1 LAAVGLATVLM
12 APQVASAADTYAGR
26 GMPKIAL
33 NDPSE
38 AVAIND
44 RLSDQL
50 EGMRVFN
57 DALHRSINSYASQN
71 ISGMQKARN
80 LAVAFDFSIRQA
92 SHDDLAYTD
101 RVLIAPMAGED
112 PQQINE
118 LIGSINEKKRDLVEF
133 AATLTEIEKAY
144 ANGDETGVQYWSGR
158 FAYLAGE
165 TEDKLYED
173 ITPAGLDRSVD
184 PSTTVRP

>member
-1 LAAVGLATVLM
+1 
-12 APQVASAADTYAGR
+12 
-26 GMPKIAL
+26 
-33 NDPSE
+33 
-38 AVAIND
+38 
-44 RLSDQL
+44 
-50 EGMRVFN
+50 
-57 DALHRSINSYASQN
+57 
-71 ISGMQKARN
+71 
-80 LAVAFDFSIRQA
+80 
-92 SHDDLAYTD
+92 
-101 RVLIAPMAGED
+101 MAGED

-144 ANGDETGVQYWSGR
+144 ANGDEKGVQYWSGR